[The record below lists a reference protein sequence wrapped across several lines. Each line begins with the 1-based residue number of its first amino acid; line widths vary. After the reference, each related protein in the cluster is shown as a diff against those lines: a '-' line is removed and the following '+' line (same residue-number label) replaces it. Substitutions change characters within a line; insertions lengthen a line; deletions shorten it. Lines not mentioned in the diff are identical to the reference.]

1 MVGCSVTGL
10 VFICVVCG
18 SGSDVVCLTGF
29 VTGTFASG
37 VGLFSVE
44 DCELAFAASPSG
56 VDGNRTPT
64 VIGREEVTKSA
75 TRKGS
80 KIKKDFPL
88 VIIFFLRVTS
98 LHTPL
103 IKS

>member
-1 MVGCSVTGL
+1 MVECSVTGL
-10 VFICVVCG
+10 VLCCVVLCCVVCG

-88 VIIFFLRVTS
+88 VIIFFF
-98 LHTPL
+98 
-103 IKS
+103 KSD

>member
-1 MVGCSVTGL
+1 M
-10 VFICVVCG
+10 
-18 SGSDVVCLTGF
+18 
-29 VTGTFASG
+29 TGTFASD

-56 VDGNRTPT
+56 VDGNRTLA

-88 VIIFFLRVTS
+88 VIIFFF
-98 LHTPL
+98 
-103 IKS
+103 KSD

>member
-1 MVGCSVTGL
+1 M
-10 VFICVVCG
+10 
-18 SGSDVVCLTGF
+18 
-29 VTGTFASG
+29 TGTFASD

-56 VDGNRTPT
+56 VDGNRTLA

>member
-10 VFICVVCG
+10 VC

-29 VTGTFASG
+29 VTGTFASD

-56 VDGNRTPT
+56 VDGNRTLA